1 MLKQNY
7 EVQIT
12 INGKPA
18 REFYH
23 EGKYYVEAREGS
35 EFQIKIKNNS
45 FERIV
50 AVPSVDG
57 LSVIDGEEA
66 SYNSRGYIINA
77 YDSMTI
83 DGWRKSDKEVAKFV
97 FTDKK
102 NSYSVKRKKGEG
114 NIGVIG
120 VAIFPE
126 KVKEYQITYY
136 ESPPIRR
143 YNWWGDTITWSTM
156 SACSSISCSS
166 TSNNQSKSL
175 GTGWGNEKKSEVQSV
190 GFERAD
196 YCVEMSIF
204 YATAKELINMG
215 ISLDDKPKYISPE
228 AFPGNGYCQPP
239 IA

>member
-1 MLKQNY
+1 
-7 EVQIT
+7 
-12 INGKPA
+12 
-18 REFYH
+18 
-23 EGKYYVEAREGS
+23 
-35 EFQIKIKNNS
+35 
-45 FERIV
+45 
-50 AVPSVDG
+50 
-57 LSVIDGEEA
+57 
-66 SYNSRGYIINA
+66 
-77 YDSMTI
+77 MTI

-126 KVKEYQITYY
+126 KAKEYNITMYKT
-136 ESPPIRR
+136 EPLPR
-143 YNWWGDTITWSTM
+143 YTWWNDGTTCGLSCQSVSYAYSHST
-156 SACSSISCSS
+156 
-166 TSNNQSKSL
+166 TDRTLQL
-175 GTGWGNEKKSEVQSV
+175 GTGWGDSKRSEVKSV

-196 YCVEMSIF
+196 YCTEMNIF
-204 YATAKELINMG
+204 YATSKELINMG